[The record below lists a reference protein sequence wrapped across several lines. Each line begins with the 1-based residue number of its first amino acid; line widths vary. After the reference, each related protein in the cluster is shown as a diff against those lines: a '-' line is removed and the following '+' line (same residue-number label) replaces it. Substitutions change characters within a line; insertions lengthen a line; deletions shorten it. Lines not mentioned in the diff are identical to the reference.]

1 MRDFVTTAWHV
12 DIVFLLGF
20 VAAVGGYAMASRRF
34 SSSELGRG
42 RQPYWFVAGLALL
55 LVAVTSPLDALA
67 SEYLLSAHMVQHL
80 LLSQIVPPLV
90 LLGLPAAW
98 VVRALT
104 HPSIAAVERHLR
116 RPLVAWSAGILVLWL
131 WHMPAVF
138 DLAVANHTFGHLHHL
153 TVLAAGVIFWW
164 PILSPVRTSRIE
176 ALPSAAYLIAA
187 CLASTVLGM
196 TLTFAPEA
204 VYSAYR
210 QPVDSFG
217 ILAELRAVG
226 MTPRTDQQIAGLIMW
241 MPCCVLYLIGIGGVL
256 VRWYGTG
263 EVLALTPDPT
273 PEVGRGEPDRDVVS
287 SIFQR
292 VRSTDRPAWDHRF
305 SDAPLSQDWGR
316 GRG

>member
-1 MRDFVTTAWHV
+1 MTDFVTTAWHV

-20 VAAVGGYAMASRRF
+20 VAVVAGYATATRRLHRF
-34 SSSELGRG
+34 DSGQV
-42 RQPYWFVAGLALL
+42 RQHLYWFMAGLALL

-80 LLSQIVPPLV
+80 LLSQIIPPLL

-98 VVRALT
+98 VVRALS
-104 HPSIAAVERHLR
+104 HPGVAAVERELR

-131 WHMPAVF
+131 WHVPAMF
-138 DLAVANHTFGHLHHL
+138 DLAVANHTIGHLHHL
-153 TVLAAGVIFWW
+153 TVLAAGLLFWW
-164 PILSPVRTSRIE
+164 PVLSPVHASRME
-176 ALPSAAYLIAA
+176 ALPSAAYLVAA

-217 ILAELRAVG
+217 VLAELRGAG
-226 MTPRTDQQIAGLIMW
+226 LTPRADQQIAGLIMW

-256 VRWYGTG
+256 VRWYGAG
-263 EVLALTPDPT
+263 EVSALTPGPSPADAGEGSLIGTELPVS
-273 PEVGRGEPDRDVVS
+273 PAGNSVSIANVGHRG
-287 SIFQR
+287 
-292 VRSTDRPAWDHRF
+292 
-305 SDAPLSQDWGR
+305 
-316 GRG
+316 